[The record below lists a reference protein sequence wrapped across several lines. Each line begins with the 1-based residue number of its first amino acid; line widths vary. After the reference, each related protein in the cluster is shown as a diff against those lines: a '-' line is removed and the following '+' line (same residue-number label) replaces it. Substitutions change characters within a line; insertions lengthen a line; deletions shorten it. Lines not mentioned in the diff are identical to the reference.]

1 MTRLTQAA
9 IARAIRA
16 AEQTGKVAV
25 MTPAGIVFAAP
36 DKIALPSPETGRANS
51 CDEIFGTGSSP

>member
-1 MTRLTQAA
+1 MTCLTQAQ

-16 AEQTGKVAV
+16 AKGEGVVAV
-25 MTPAGIVFAAP
+25 MTAQGIIFADP
-36 DKIALPSPETGRANS
+36 DKVALPSPETGRPNS